1 MRFWFFSTFLL
12 MPLSLMAQLTAPG
25 SNSVQYTSYSTLPG
39 LKHPIF
45 IYCNASGTQK
55 GTINAVNP
63 VCTGTFN
70 YSWYKWSDISKSFS
84 IFLKTDNGAINSVE
98 SNLEEGG
105 YKIDITG
112 GSGNCDTSL
121 IGWIVFDK
129 QPVAEASLGQQLC
142 KRVAL
147 KGKAEA
153 AINQFSYRDPTDGA
167 AVTLKNEITFLWSS
181 DPASTIPHPNIDLN
195 PVTYSPPL
203 EDVTYKLEVFSLGC
217 KNESSFFY
225 KSIHVKADAKA
236 DPITG
241 EAPLE
246 VIFTDKSIR
255 GSIYEWDFG
264 DSTKS
269 NLKDPEPHIYYKP
282 GRYYPKLKIES
293 DLHCVDA
300 VKLDSIYVEPSKLD
314 IPNAFTP
321 DDDGYNDRFMVY
333 AKSLR
338 YVSMEVFSR
347 SGLKVYSFS
356 GEGEK
361 LKDWQGWDGKI
372 NNTSIDARPGI
383 YYYIIRAFGWD
394 DIKYD
399 SKEYRGFVYLYR

>member
-1 MRFWFFSTFLL
+1 
-12 MPLSLMAQLTAPG
+12 MPLSLLAQLTAPG
-25 SNSVQYTSYSTLPG
+25 SNSVRYTSYPSLPG
-39 LKHPIF
+39 LKHPVF
-45 IYCNASGTQK
+45 IYCNAQGTQK
-55 GTINAVNP
+55 GTINAANP
-63 VCTGTFN
+63 GCTGSFN
-70 YSWYKWSDISKSFS
+70 YSWYKWRDISNSFS
-84 IFLKTDNGAINSVE
+84 IFMKTENGVLNSAE
-98 SNLEEGG
+98 SNLDEGG

-112 GSGNCDTSL
+112 GSGNCDTTL

-153 AINQFSYRDPTDGA
+153 AINLFSYRDLTNGTT
-167 AVTLKNEITFLWSS
+167 VTLKNEITFLWSS
-181 DPASTIPHPNIDLN
+181 DPASTIPYPDIELN

-217 KNESSFFY
+217 RNESSFFY
-225 KSIHVKADAKA
+225 KSIHIKADGKA

-264 DSTKS
+264 DKTKS
-269 NLKDPEPHIYYKP
+269 SLKDPEPHIYYKP

-293 DLHCVDA
+293 DLHCIDS

-333 AKSLR
+333 SKSLR
-338 YVSMEVFSR
+338 FVNMEVFSR
-347 SGLKVYSFS
+347 SGLKVYSFR

-372 NNTSIDARPGI
+372 NNTSIEARPGI
-383 YYYIIRAFGWD
+383 YFYIIRAFGWD